1 MADWRDR
8 PKYEGKRNLAGRQ
21 RARAYARRDLVP
33 PSKND
38 AFQEGTTSYT
48 DKARYNG
55 TNRVKDGL
63 LCEWWFDEGSGNTIF
78 DRTTLTRESPLEWI
92 QNARAGLLGEWS
104 QDSSQNDRYYL
115 NLSAGGAARNSGSTE
130 FIGGPM
136 AANEVTMEAWF
147 KPSDQAGLATTGP
160 GRISTITPLNTNYSN
175 QCVMLGHGTWTG
187 NSSHNARAYAA
198 RVKMYDTVH
207 SLWSADDTAVTDQLV
222 HLVVTAKYNTELDR
236 AEARFYVDGTLVD
249 SKNIYDVNS
258 EIFYDWDDSAR
269 IAVGAARDGEKKA
282 KGGYYLTAI
291 YNRALTAAEVS
302 QNFEEGVSP
311 QNGGY
316 KKGTRAVLNDGAST
330 LDAGK
335 ADKFEVS
342 LSGGVHLDKLTVTLT
357 ASSDNAGFTLG
368 EDFTLTPSTVDLPK
382 GTYTQS
388 VSLSCATDTS
398 ADHTIHVYVSSI
410 SNNGGIT
417 AVVDPSND
425 SDDSFDTAVTA
436 KAVKPDLKFQF
447 DTDPHII
454 PSPTAAVIDGFTVA
468 KSRDYD
474 ESVEFTISG
483 TATAGNTSDY
493 YFWSGGAPGVFSAPF
508 LPISGTNCGYN
519 NEIWQQTY
527 GSPVTLSAWGGDGGN
542 TGNITTNGL
551 LVENAIVNG
560 VVNVKANDVT
570 FRNCLIQGADKGDSP
585 TEYALYAIKANFDFT
600 GLTIE
605 DCSIERCDSASL
617 LIGNTTVRRC
627 AFYDVNADFVK
638 SQSGVGKGHVTV
650 ESCHFQHMGNK
661 PEFPDPHADA
671 WQHTGPGEDLVCRWN
686 HFELPGYYETP
697 TDRVHS
703 ASIIWQNKQQGL
715 IGETLSGLV
724 IDSNYFNKGC
734 SNAILIAAKMGP
746 TNNCFIINNKF
757 FGEADDYN
765 NNDGHTDD
773 DGDPYIGMGWC
784 QYHFL
789 ANSNTGT
796 NNGGP
801 WTPEYTT
808 FNNRHYDGSP
818 VYRTGSGPANS
829 SPIDNVLAPPDIPF
843 YESPVGDKIDL
854 STGITLTIGP
864 DETSKG
870 VLIYSE
876 ATDSNGTF
884 ADGDTVSGVLVS
896 GSVVTGDDAGDSLSV
911 CSTLSTLT
919 IQFDDAGFARNGL
932 GTGPRIPTKTGKFE
946 TVIFDDDDGRG
957 KLVAN
962 EVGKMPTYV
971 SPVELTREEYEQMI
985 ERPPVGGET
994 SGTTGPRISVTDHPR
1009 KSDAFFV
1016 DPGAGNSTNKIEVP
1030 AAGLVV
1036 SGYLFNQVRVR
1047 TTNPIRFVD
1056 CQFSGYTDWHE
1067 GEPTQNYLVHDNNQG
1082 GGNFNKKVDFEHCSF
1097 EGSKHMLMMNFRNL
1111 HKCRFNNTIADYIRI
1126 RNGNYRITNCWFG
1139 PYLNAPDSSLN
1150 GNNGQY
1156 SVDQGLD
1163 PHSDAVQ
1170 VWQTESDIIHF
1181 GGCTFEQRAA
1191 TWSDDTTNPDHYRG
1205 SNPNAIF
1212 QMDDKSI
1219 NGNITRCDTLL
1230 FTDCIFYGGGTQ
1242 WPINIQGISG
1252 QSNFPSETQP
1262 CTIKWKNCKF
1272 GTQVRSGLFGNIGG
1286 GHTREDLGG
1295 NVWLDTG
1302 TPGIRLPQEALDAGT
1317 RTDAGRD
1324 NLPISYVIRGFDN
1337 MAFNQDGLNEG
1348 GRTAWT
1354 KRGVGWG

>member
-1 MADWRDR
+1 MAWSGR
-8 PKYEGKRNLAGRQ
+8 PRYEGGRRLADRQ
-21 RARAYARRDLVP
+21 RAWAYAKENLLQ

-38 AFQEGTTSYT
+38 SFQRGTTSYS

-55 TNRVKDGL
+55 TNRVTDGL
-63 LCEWWFDEGSGNTIF
+63 LCEWWFDEGSGNIIV
-78 DRTTLTRESPLEWI
+78 DRTPLTVESPLEWI
-92 QNARAGLLGEWS
+92 ENAGAGLLGEWS

-115 NLSAGGAARNSGSTE
+115 NLSAGGATRNSGSTE
-130 FIGGPM
+130 FIDNPIQS
-136 AANEVTMEAWF
+136 NEVTLEAWF
-147 KPSDQAGLATTGP
+147 KPSDQAGLATSGP
-160 GRISTITPLNTNYSN
+160 GRIATLTPINTTYTD

-187 NSSHNARAYAA
+187 NASNHNSRSYAA
-198 RVKMYDTVH
+198 RVKMYDTIH
-207 SLWSADDTAVTDQLV
+207 QLWSADDTAVTDQLV

-236 AEARFYVDGTLVD
+236 AEARFYVDGVLVD
-249 SKNIYDVNS
+249 SKNVYDDSS
-258 EIFYDWDDSAR
+258 EIFEDWDSTAR
-269 IAVGAARDGEKKA
+269 IATGATRDGEKKA
-282 KGGYYLTAI
+282 KGGYYLTAV
-291 YNRALTAAEVS
+291 YSRALTAAEVT

-311 QNGGY
+311 QSGGY
-316 KKGTRAVLNDGAST
+316 KRGTRAVLNDGAST

-342 LSGGVHLDKLTVTLT
+342 LSGGVHIDKLTVNLT
-357 ASSDNAGFTLG
+357 ASSDNTDFTLG

-382 GTYTQS
+382 GTYVKS
-388 VSLSCATDTS
+388 VSLSCAADTS
-398 ADHTIHVYVSSI
+398 ADHTVHVSVFSI
-410 SNNGGIT
+410 SNNGGT
-417 AVVDPSND
+417 TVVESPSND
-425 SDDSFDTAVTA
+425 ANDSFDTAVTA

-447 DTDPHII
+447 DTNPHII

-468 KSRDYD
+468 KTRDYD
-474 ESVEFTISG
+474 ESVEFTVSG
-483 TATAGNTSDY
+483 TATTDNTADY

-527 GSPVTLSAWGGDGGN
+527 GSPVTLSAWGGDGGS

-570 FRNCLIQGADKGDSP
+570 FRNCLIQGADEGDSP
-585 TEYALYAIKANFDFT
+585 TEYALYGIKANFDFT

-605 DCSIERCDSASL
+605 DCSVERFDSASL

-638 SQSGVGKGHVTV
+638 SQPGIGKGHVTV

-686 HFELPGYYETP
+686 HFDLPGYYETP

-703 ASIIWQNKQQGL
+703 ASIIWQNKGSQ

-734 SNAILIAAKMGP
+734 SNAILIAAKKGP

-773 DGDPYIGMGWC
+773 DGNPYIGMGWC

-796 NNGGP
+796 DNGGP

-808 FNNRHYDGSP
+808 FNNRHYDGSE

-854 STGITLTIGP
+854 STGITLTMGP
-864 DETSKG
+864 EDTSKG
-870 VLIYSE
+870 ILIYSE

-884 ADGDTVSGVLVS
+884 VDGDTVSGVLVS
-896 GSVVTGDDAGDSLSV
+896 GSVTTGTDAGDSLSV

-919 IQFDDAGFARNGL
+919 IEFNDAGFARNGL

-946 TVIFDDDDGRG
+946 GIIFDDDDGRG
-957 KLVAN
+957 NLVAN
-962 EVGKMPTYV
+962 AVGEMPTYV
-971 SPVELTREEYEQMI
+971 SPVELSDDEILSRRESA
-985 ERPPVGGET
+985 PVGGET
-994 SGTTGPRISVTDHPR
+994 SATTGVRDGVTLTNHPY
-1009 KSDAFFV
+1009 SGTVQYV
-1016 DPGAGNSTNKIEVP
+1016 DPGAGNSTNRIEVP

-1036 SGYLFNQVRVR
+1036 SAMNFEQCKIK
-1047 TTNPIRFVD
+1047 TTNPLRFVD
-1056 CQFSGYTDWHE
+1056 CQFSGQTDYHNGINQYYVCW
-1067 GEPTQNYLVHDNNQG
+1067 DNNQG
-1082 GGNFNKKVDFEHCSF
+1082 GGNINKKVDFEYCDF
-1097 EGSKHMLMMNFRNL
+1097 RGGGSLTFMMAFRNM
-1111 HKCRFNNTIADYIRI
+1111 HKCNFDNVIGDFIRFRA
-1126 RNGNYRITNCWFG
+1126 GSFRITNCYFG
-1139 PYLNAPDSSLN
+1139 KYMNVKDSALN

-1156 SVDQGLD
+1156 NANNGYSPHADAHQIYKSVN
-1163 PHSDAVQ
+1163 P
-1170 VWQTESDIIHF
+1170 IIHF
-1181 GGCTFEQRAA
+1181 GDCTFDQRPA
-1191 TWSDDTTNPDHYRG
+1191 TWGDGTTNPDHHLGANPDKIHQYGG
-1205 SNPNAIF
+1205 STSDPTATDLGEMRFTNCILNGGGNYMFTCDPEYPVA
-1212 QMDDKSI
+1212 S
-1219 NGNITRCDTLL
+1219 NGNCLKGE
-1230 FTDCIFYGGGTQ
+1230 FSFKDCKWGT
-1242 WPINIQGISG
+1242 GL
-1252 QSNFPSETQP
+1252 
-1262 CTIKWKNCKF
+1262 
-1272 GTQVRSGLFGNIGG
+1272 RSGYFNTKT
-1286 GHTREDLGG
+1286 HTLTDLGG
-1295 NVWLDTG
+1295 NVWLETG
-1302 TPGIRLPQEALDAGT
+1302 TPGMRLPQEALDAGT
-1317 RTDAGRD
+1317 RTNAGRD

-1337 MAFNQDGLNEG
+1337 IPFGSTGLNES
-1348 GRTAWT
+1348 GRTSWGQ
-1354 KRGVGWG
+1354 RGVGWG